1 MRTKRISL
9 INALLLIVLPAISVA
24 ENPFN
29 ELKNSSVSYFDL
41 GMVKLRSLL
50 KLPENDRFPVVTDES
65 QQVSIYEDGI
75 HISYF
80 ISVSAAYG
88 HKNYG
93 DLIEHCERA
102 IEKTEMV
109 LGFKAGSL
117 SKGRPGF
124 GMNFYPE
131 GVYDDL
137 AAKNIKKLSQ
147 RLAKYVSLSAIICSD
162 LNDKYVCVTCEK
174 PLTSTKITF
183 QK

>member
-41 GMVKLRSLL
+41 GMFKLRSWL
-50 KLPENDRFPVVTDES
+50 KLPENDSPAVMFES
-65 QQVSIYEDGI
+65 QEVSIYEDGI
-75 HISYF
+75 NILYD

-117 SKGRPGF
+117 RKGRPGF
-124 GMNFYPE
+124 GSHFYPE

-147 RLAKYVSLSAIICSD
+147 RLAKYVSLTALICSD
-162 LNDKYVCVTCEK
+162 LNDKNVCVTCEK